1 MTSDEIQASPGR
13 GKILDFAADS
23 PPRLAVESRPVEEH
37 LEILAPQPG
46 AMEVFIAWEKLRL
59 LYNAILAGLVVW
71 YLTPFAALHVGPVL
85 LFDALM
91 ANLGFCA
98 GPVAEGYLCLLG
110 FPRKPTRWVIFGIG
124 TALAAAQAIPVLQ
137 VMLQQWG

>member
-1 MTSDEIQASPGR
+1 MTSDEIQTSPGR
-13 GKILDFAADS
+13 GKISDFAADS
-23 PPRLAVESRPVEEH
+23 SPLVESRPVEGH

-71 YLTPFAALHVGPVL
+71 YLTPFAALHVGPLL

-98 GPVAEGYLCLLG
+98 GPVAE
-110 FPRKPTRWVIFGIG
+110 
-124 TALAAAQAIPVLQ
+124 
-137 VMLQQWG
+137 